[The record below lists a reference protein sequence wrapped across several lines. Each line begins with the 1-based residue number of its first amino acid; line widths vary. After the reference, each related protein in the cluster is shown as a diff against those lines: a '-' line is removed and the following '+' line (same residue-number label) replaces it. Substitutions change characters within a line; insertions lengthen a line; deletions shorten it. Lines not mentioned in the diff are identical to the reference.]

1 MTPTIE
7 SLFEIKVQVTVTQQD
22 PGRDMSVE
30 LQKAELPVQKEPRET
45 TSNYLPQPKYL
56 THHAPALSQTCI
68 PYSPSRFSLPPSL
81 RNPSPAIASYDSYSS
96 IQDVSH
102 RNLLRPPHCYS

>member
-45 TSNYLPQPKYL
+45 TSIY
-56 THHAPALSQTCI
+56 
-68 PYSPSRFSLPPSL
+68 
-81 RNPSPAIASYDSYSS
+81 RNRST
-96 IQDVSH
+96 
-102 RNLLRPPHCYS
+102 